1 MRFVQNYING
11 KFVDAE
17 NTIEDINPATGDIIA
32 HIPKSSSNEVEQA
45 VTAADLA
52 RKNWAKLSLEKRAI
66 WLDRIADNLESKSE
80 EIASLESLDTGKPIS
95 LC

>member
-45 VTAADLA
+45 VSAADLA
-52 RKNWAKLSLEKRAI
+52 RKNWA
-66 WLDRIADNLESKSE
+66 
-80 EIASLESLDTGKPIS
+80 
-95 LC
+95 